1 MIQTVLNGIKIFN
14 MAHFIKLHT
23 LEGAEMLFNLDVV
36 VSIDP
41 LSDGT
46 MVQTRWGGTKVK
58 EDIEVTAIELDPELA
73 RLYQERFP
81 DDKVIIT
88 DAHQYLLDHYKE
100 YDFILY
106 FNSRNI
112 RRKQTSD
119 AILAFRSF
127 LDTLPKDKAKKCA
140 FVLKTEK

>member
-46 MVQTRWGGTKVK
+46 MVQTRWGSTKVK
-58 EDIEVTAIELDPELA
+58 EDIDKILSLSSSPVMSATGHQLLTENELP
-73 RLYQERFP
+73 Y
-81 DDKVIIT
+81 
-88 DAHQYLLDHYKE
+88 
-100 YDFILY
+100 
-106 FNSRNI
+106 
-112 RRKQTSD
+112 
-119 AILAFRSF
+119 
-127 LDTLPKDKAKKCA
+127 
-140 FVLKTEK
+140 